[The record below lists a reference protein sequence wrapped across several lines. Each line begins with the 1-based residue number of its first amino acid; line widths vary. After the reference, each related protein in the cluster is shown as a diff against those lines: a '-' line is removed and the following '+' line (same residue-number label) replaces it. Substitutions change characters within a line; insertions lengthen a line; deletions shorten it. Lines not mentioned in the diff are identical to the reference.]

1 MGILLRTGQS
11 TGGQEKDLRIHSSD
25 IDGSERVMNDG
36 LPSGGGA
43 SNPSHTH
50 KRGKHVRNNPAGAGG
65 SSMSARMTG
74 IHR

>member
-1 MGILLRTGQS
+1 MCGRG
-11 TGGQEKDLRIHSSD
+11 KDFRIHSSD
-25 IDGSERVMNDG
+25 IDGSERVMNNG

-43 SNPSHTH
+43 SNRSHTH

-65 SSMSARMTG
+65 SSMPVRMTG